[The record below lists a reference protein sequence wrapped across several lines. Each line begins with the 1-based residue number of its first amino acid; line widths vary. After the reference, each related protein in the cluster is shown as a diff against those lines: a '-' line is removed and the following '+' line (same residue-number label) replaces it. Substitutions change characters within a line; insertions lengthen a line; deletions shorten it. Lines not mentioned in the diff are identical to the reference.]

1 MTRAVPPIIPG
12 VEMLSG
18 SQPINGS
25 LKFDQSKKTYLKRT
39 PGSAGNRRTWTYSAW
54 IRRGDLELQ
63 QKEDY
68 FLLLDLLTQQQ
79 H

>member
-39 PGSAGNRRTWTYSAW
+39 PSSAG
-54 IRRGDLELQ
+54 
-63 QKEDY
+63 
-68 FLLLDLLTQQQ
+68 
-79 H
+79 